1 MTMASFQA
9 PSAVDYVRAA
19 LPALPG
25 AAFVPGLRRS
35 GRGLPEEVVRVED
48 VQVDPEHLSAYD
60 EVCGFALSDSLPG
73 TYPHVLSFTAQMK
86 LLTSRDFPFP
96 AVGMVHVAN
105 RITVHRPLG
114 IHDRLTFAVQA
125 ANLRP
130 HPRGQQLDLVTH
142 VTVEGETAWEGV
154 STYLRR
160 GSGADPSAERPGP
173 EPLEIS
179 PGPAQWRLPA
189 DLGRRYA
196 AVSGD
201 RNPIHIN
208 PLLARAFG
216 FPRAIAHG
224 MWTAARALAAI
235 QPRLPH
241 RYRYDV
247 AFGAPILL
255 PSTVS
260 FAARAGE
267 APGRA
272 EVAVVGRSGRTHLTG
287 IVDEL

>member
-1 MTMASFQA
+1 MASFQS
-9 PSAVDYVRAA
+9 PSTVDYVRAA

-25 AAFVPGLRRS
+25 AALVPGLRRS

-48 VQVDPEHLSAYD
+48 VQIDATHLAAYD

-73 TYPHVLSFTAQMK
+73 TYPHVLSFAAQMK
-86 LLTSRDFPFP
+86 LLTSRNFPFP

-105 RITVHRPLG
+105 RITVHRPLD
-114 IHDRLTFAVQA
+114 IHDRLTFTVSV

-130 HPRGQQLDLVTH
+130 HPRGQQLDLVTN
-142 VTVEGETAWEGV
+142 VTVDRETVWEGV

-160 GSGADPSAERPGP
+160 GPGGDPSAERPGP
-173 EPLEIS
+173 EPIEIT
-179 PGPAQWRLPA
+179 PGPGQWRLPA

-201 RNPIHIN
+201 CNPIHIN
-208 PLLARAFG
+208 SLLARAFG

-224 MWTAARALAAI
+224 MWTAARALADI
-235 QPRLPH
+235 QPRLP
-241 RYRYDV
+241 RGYRYDV
-247 AFGAPILL
+247 AFGTPILL

-272 EVAVVGRSGRTHLTG
+272 ELAVVDRSGRSHLTG